1 MPEEFWMIEL
11 QKRGRD
17 VLYLKGYR
25 EYVDVERSYK
35 LTKVIVLL
43 YVVSVSLFLYGGMIT
58 SFFWKWI
65 YLLLTCFFL
74 FSLIISIYSENL
86 QSFGFKKE
94 KGIEIRNYTEN
105 FAEIIERA
113 SKNYKLSKDIVEDKI
128 LDIYSIRLS
137 KRRDINL
144 YEAKKSIA
152 NEFSEKLKNARNL
165 EGEEYLNAIKNIVEE
180 MEEGNYGYKRGA

>member
-17 VLYLKGYR
+17 ILYLKGYR

-65 YLLLTCFFL
+65 YLLLTCSFL

-86 QSFGFKKE
+86 QSFVFKKE
-94 KGIEIRNYTEN
+94 KEIKIRNYTEN

-113 SKNYKLSKDIVEDKI
+113 SKNYKLSKDIVEGKI

-137 KRRDINL
+137 KRMDINL
-144 YEAKKSIA
+144 YEAKKNIG
-152 NEFSEKLKNARNL
+152 NEFSEKLKSARNL
-165 EGEEYLNAIKNIVEE
+165 EGEKYLNAIKNIVEE
-180 MEEGNYGYKRGA
+180 IEEGYYGYKRGA

>member
-11 QKRGRD
+11 EKRGRD

-35 LTKVIVLL
+35 LTKIIVLL

-94 KGIEIRNYTEN
+94 KEIEIRNYTEN

-137 KRRDINL
+137 KRMDINL
-144 YEAKKSIA
+144 YEAKKNIG
-152 NEFSEKLKNARNL
+152 NEFSEKLKSARNL
-165 EGEEYLNAIKNIVEE
+165 DGEKYLNAIKNIVEE
-180 MEEGNYGYKRGA
+180 IEEGYYGYKRGA

>member
-144 YEAKKSIA
+144 YEAKKSIG

>member
-144 YEAKKSIA
+144 YEAKKSIG
-152 NEFSEKLKNARNL
+152 NKFSEKLKNARNL

>member
-144 YEAKKSIA
+144 YEAKKNIG

>member
-43 YVVSVSLFLYGGMIT
+43 YVVSVPLFLYGGMIT

-94 KGIEIRNYTEN
+94 KRIEIRNYTEN

-144 YEAKKSIA
+144 YEAKKSIG

>member
-94 KGIEIRNYTEN
+94 KEIEIRNYTEN

-137 KRRDINL
+137 KRMDINL
-144 YEAKKSIA
+144 YEAKKNIE
-152 NEFSEKLKNARNL
+152 NEFSEKLKSARNL

-180 MEEGNYGYKRGA
+180 IEEGYYGYKRGA

>member
-94 KGIEIRNYTEN
+94 KEIEIRNYTEN

-113 SKNYKLSKDIVEDKI
+113 SKDYKLSKDIVEDKI

-137 KRRDINL
+137 KRMDINL
-144 YEAKKSIA
+144 YEAKKNIE
-152 NEFSEKLKNARNL
+152 NEFSEKLKSARNL

-180 MEEGNYGYKRGA
+180 IEEGYYGYKRGA

>member
-35 LTKVIVLL
+35 LTKVIVLH

-94 KGIEIRNYTEN
+94 KEIEIRNYTGN

-113 SKNYKLSKDIVEDKI
+113 SRNYKLSKDIVEDKI

-137 KRRDINL
+137 KRMDINL
-144 YEAKKSIA
+144 YEAKKNIG
-152 NEFSEKLKNARNL
+152 NEFSEKLKSARNL

-180 MEEGNYGYKRGA
+180 IEEGYYGYKRGA

>member
-43 YVVSVSLFLYGGMIT
+43 YVVSVSLFLYGGVIT

-94 KGIEIRNYTEN
+94 KEIEIRNYTEN

-137 KRRDINL
+137 KRMDINL
-144 YEAKKSIA
+144 YEAKKNIG
-152 NEFSEKLKNARNL
+152 NEFSEKLKSARNL

-180 MEEGNYGYKRGA
+180 IEEGYYGYKRGA

>member
-94 KGIEIRNYTEN
+94 KRIEIRNYTEN

-144 YEAKKSIA
+144 YEAKKNIG

>member
-94 KGIEIRNYTEN
+94 KRIEIRNYTEN

-144 YEAKKSIA
+144 YEAKKSIG

>member
-35 LTKVIVLL
+35 LTKIIVLL

-94 KGIEIRNYTEN
+94 KEIEIRNYTEN

-137 KRRDINL
+137 KRMDINL
-144 YEAKKSIA
+144 YEAKKNIGI
-152 NEFSEKLKNARNL
+152 EFSEKLKSARNL
-165 EGEEYLNAIKNIVEE
+165 EGEKYLNAIKNIVEE
-180 MEEGNYGYKRGA
+180 IEEGYYGYKRGA

>member
-94 KGIEIRNYTEN
+94 KEIEIRNYTEN

-137 KRRDINL
+137 KRMDINL
-144 YEAKKSIA
+144 YEAKKNIG
-152 NEFSEKLKNARNL
+152 NEFSEKLKSARNL

-180 MEEGNYGYKRGA
+180 IEEGYYGYKRGA